1 MSKPEKTLFL
11 LDAMALIY
19 RAHFAFSK
27 NPRINSKGLNTGAPF
42 GFTNSLFEIIDK
54 RKPTHIAVAFD
65 THAGAPFGF
74 TNSLFEIIDKRKPTH
89 IAVAFDTHAP
99 TFRHV
104 EYEPYKANREE
115 TPEDIKIGTPIIKDI
130 VRAFNIPVLELDG
143 YEADDV
149 IGTFAKKAARQG
161 FEVFMMTPDKDYG
174 QLVEEHVYLY
184 KPAFMGNGVDIM
196 GVPEILAKW
205 DIQRIDQV
213 VDMLGLQGDAVDNI
227 PGIPSVGPKT
237 AAKLLKEYD
246 TLENI
251 VAHAHEL
258 KGKLAEKV
266 AEFGDQGI
274 LSKKLARI
282 EIEVPIEFVE
292 EDMVYTGPN
301 VEKLTEIFEELE
313 FRTTLKRIL
322 GQPTAAAPRVAK
334 PKTAVSDQMG
344 LFGDDAPTLQ
354 SSSEEAY
361 VPEKNNLA
369 NTAHD
374 YQLVDTPELRKRL
387 VKYLLVQDEI
397 CFDTET
403 DNLDPIEANM
413 VGIAFSYQKGEAYYV
428 PTPPDD
434 KAETQLIVDEFRPVF
449 ESEKISKIAQNAK
462 YDVQIMKN
470 YNIAVKGPIFD
481 TMLAHYLIDP
491 DTRHNMDTLAE
502 NYLNYS
508 PVSITEL
515 IGKKGVKQGNMRD
528 VPVHQV
534 VEYAGEDADITYQL
548 KTSLQPMLEEGTLK
562 KLFEEVEIPLMHVLA
577 DIEYNGVKI
586 DVDVLSAMSKEL
598 EVEALKAQTEIF
610 EMAGEEF
617 NVASPK
623 QLGVVLFDKLKL
635 IDKPK
640 KTKTGQYATG
650 EDILSKLAV
659 EHDIARRIL
668 EFREYQKLK
677 STYVDALPTMV
688 SPVDGLVHTDYRQAV
703 AATGRLSSNNPNL
716 QNIPIRT
723 PKGREIRKAFI
734 PRSEEY
740 TLLAA
745 DYSQIE
751 LRIVASLAK
760 DEGMIEAFKSGRDIH
775 STTASKVFNVPLEEV
790 DRDMRRKAKEV
801 NFGLIYGISAF
812 GLAQNIGISRTEA
825 QQIIT
830 AYFNE
835 FPGVKSYMDA
845 QVNKAREFT
854 YVETILGRRRYLRD
868 IHSKNMTVR
877 GHAERNAINAPIQG
891 SAADMIK
898 VAMINIHKWMKQEN
912 MKSKMIMQ
920 VHDELVFDVHKSELE
935 IMKTKIPEL
944 MMGAVELDVPME
956 VEVGVGENWLIAH

>member
-42 GFTNSLFEIIDK
+42 GFTNSLYEIIEK
-54 RKPTHIAVAFD
+54 RKPSHIGVAFD
-65 THAGAPFGF
+65 T
-74 TNSLFEIIDKRKPTH
+74 S
-89 IAVAFDTHAP
+89 AP
-99 TFRHV
+99 TFRHE
-104 EYEPYKANREE
+104 EYSLYKAQREE

-143 YEADDV
+143 FEADDV
-149 IGTFAKKAARQG
+149 IGTLAKRAARQG

-174 QLVEEHVYLY
+174 QLVEEHIYLY
-184 KPAFMGNGVDIM
+184 KPAFMGNAVDVM
-196 GVPEILAKW
+196 GVQEVLDKW
-205 DIQRIDQV
+205 DIERIDQV

-227 PGIPSVGPKT
+227 PGIPGVGPKT
-237 AAKLLKEYD
+237 ASKLLKEYGSMEAILQNAAD
-246 TLENI
+246 I
-251 VAHAHEL
+251 
-258 KGKLAEKV
+258 KGKLGEKIAANAE
-266 AEFGDQGI
+266 QGL

-282 EIEVPIEFVE
+282 NLEVPVDFDEKALE
-292 EDMVYTGPN
+292 YSGPN
-301 VEKLTEIFEELE
+301 VEKLTTIFEELE

-322 GQPTAAAPRVAK
+322 GESTGRSATPTATK
-334 PKTAVSDQMG
+334 PKTVSSDQMA
-344 LFGDDAPTLQ
+344 LFGDTPTLLEK
-354 SSSEEAY
+354 EEAP
-361 VPEKNNLA
+361 VLEEKLNIS
-369 NTAHD
+369 NTAHQ
-374 YQLVDTPELRKRL
+374 YHLIDTPQLRKRL
-387 VKYLLVQDEI
+387 IKFLKSQKEF

-403 DNLDPIEANM
+403 DNLEPIEANL
-413 VGIAFSYQKGEAYYV
+413 VGLAFSYKSGEAYYI
-428 PTPPDD
+428 PTPED
-434 KAETQLIVDEFRPVF
+434 KEKTQAILEEFRPVF
-449 ESEKISKIAQNAK
+449 ANVEITKIAQNAK
-462 YDVQIMKN
+462 YDIQVLKN
-470 YNIAVKGPIFD
+470 YGIEVKGPVFD
-481 TMLAHYLIDP
+481 TMIAHYLIEP
-491 DTRHNMDTLAE
+491 DTRHSMDILAE
-502 NYLNYS
+502 NLLNYT

-515 IGKKGVKQGNMRD
+515 IGKKGSKQGNMRD
-528 VPVHQV
+528 AAIHQV
-534 VEYAGEDADITYQL
+534 VEYAGEDADITLQL
-548 KTSLQPMLEEGTLK
+548 KQKLAPELNEGQIR

-577 DIEYNGVKI
+577 DIEYNGVRI
-586 DVDVLSAMSKEL
+586 DTATLATMSKEL
-598 EVEALKAQTEIF
+598 EIASAEAQKEIF

-623 QLGVVLFDKLKL
+623 QLGVILFDKLQL

-677 STYVDALPTMV
+677 STYVDALPNMI
-688 SPVDGLVHTDYRQAV
+688 SPIDGLVHTDYRQAV

-723 PKGREIRKAFI
+723 EKGREIRKAFI
-734 PRSEEY
+734 PRSEEF
-740 TLLAA
+740 TLMAA

-751 LRIVASLAK
+751 LRIVAAFAK
-760 DEGMIEAFKSGRDIH
+760 DESMMEAFKSGRDIH
-775 STTASKVFNVPLEEV
+775 STTASKVFGVPLEEV

-812 GLAQNIGISRTEA
+812 GLAQNLGISRTEA
-825 QQIIT
+825 QEIIT

-835 FPGVKSYMDA
+835 FPGVKQYMDA
-845 QVNKAREFT
+845 QVNKAREYT

-898 VAMINIHKWMKQEN
+898 VAMINIHSWMKAEN
-912 MKSKMIMQ
+912 LKSKMIMQ

-935 IMKTKIPEL
+935 LMQSKIPEL
-944 MMGAVELDVPME
+944 MKHAIELEIPME

>member
-27 NPRINSKGLNTGAPF
+27 NPRINSKGLNT
-42 GFTNSLFEIIDK
+42 
-54 RKPTHIAVAFD
+54 
-65 THAGAPFGF
+65 GAPFGF

-322 GQPTAAAPRVAK
+322 GQPTPAAPRVAK

-397 CFDTET
+397 SFDTET

-428 PTPPDD
+428 PTP
-434 KAETQLIVDEFRPVF
+434 Q
-449 ESEKISKIAQNAK
+449 
-462 YDVQIMKN
+462 
-470 YNIAVKGPIFD
+470 
-481 TMLAHYLIDP
+481 
-491 DTRHNMDTLAE
+491 
-502 NYLNYS
+502 
-508 PVSITEL
+508 
-515 IGKKGVKQGNMRD
+515 
-528 VPVHQV
+528 
-534 VEYAGEDADITYQL
+534 
-548 KTSLQPMLEEGTLK
+548 
-562 KLFEEVEIPLMHVLA
+562 
-577 DIEYNGVKI
+577 
-586 DVDVLSAMSKEL
+586 
-598 EVEALKAQTEIF
+598 
-610 EMAGEEF
+610 
-617 NVASPK
+617 
-623 QLGVVLFDKLKL
+623 
-635 IDKPK
+635 
-640 KTKTGQYATG
+640 
-650 EDILSKLAV
+650 
-659 EHDIARRIL
+659 
-668 EFREYQKLK
+668 
-677 STYVDALPTMV
+677 
-688 SPVDGLVHTDYRQAV
+688 
-703 AATGRLSSNNPNL
+703 
-716 QNIPIRT
+716 
-723 PKGREIRKAFI
+723 
-734 PRSEEY
+734 
-740 TLLAA
+740 
-745 DYSQIE
+745 
-751 LRIVASLAK
+751 
-760 DEGMIEAFKSGRDIH
+760 
-775 STTASKVFNVPLEEV
+775 
-790 DRDMRRKAKEV
+790 
-801 NFGLIYGISAF
+801 
-812 GLAQNIGISRTEA
+812 
-825 QQIIT
+825 
-830 AYFNE
+830 
-835 FPGVKSYMDA
+835 
-845 QVNKAREFT
+845 
-854 YVETILGRRRYLRD
+854 
-868 IHSKNMTVR
+868 
-877 GHAERNAINAPIQG
+877 
-891 SAADMIK
+891 MIK
-898 VAMINIHKWMKQEN
+898 PRPN
-912 MKSKMIMQ
+912 
-920 VHDELVFDVHKSELE
+920 
-935 IMKTKIPEL
+935 
-944 MMGAVELDVPME
+944 
-956 VEVGVGENWLIAH
+956 